1 MKINPGYPPLKSN
14 PIVSDSPNRVAPQ
27 RNFSDVLQNNNAQ
40 ATHDD
45 IQRQFKEIQMQGD
58 RLAKSMTLREL
69 TSYQMLVKRFLEDTV
84 RRGVKVKET
93 QSFDRR
99 GRGKKYKLLDEVDSM
114 LLSMAEELLQSEEGR
129 IELLQRMG
137 EIRGMLINFL
147 Y

>member
-14 PIVSDSPNRVAPQ
+14 SVMSETPTKVVQ
-27 RNFSDVLQNNNAQ
+27 QKNFSDVLQNHGSQ
-40 ATHDD
+40 ATHDE
-45 IQRQFKEIQMQGD
+45 IQRQFKAIQLQGD

-69 TSYQMLVKRFLEDTV
+69 KAYQMLVKRFLEDTV
-84 RRGVKVKET
+84 RRGVKLKDT

-99 GRGKKYKLLDEVDSM
+99 GRSRKYKLLDEVNSA
-114 LLSMAEELLQSEEGR
+114 LLGMAEELLSSEEGR

-137 EIRGMLINFL
+137 EIRGMLVNLL

>member
-14 PIVSDSPNRVAPQ
+14 SVLSETPTKTVQ
-27 RNFSDVLQNNNAQ
+27 QKNFSDVLQNHGTQ
-40 ATHDD
+40 ATNDE
-45 IQRQFKEIQMQGD
+45 IQRQFKAIQLQGD

-69 TSYQMLVKRFLEDTV
+69 KAYQMLVKRFLEDTV
-84 RRGVKVKET
+84 RRGVKLKDT

-99 GRGKKYKLLDEVDSM
+99 GRSRKYKLLDEVDST
-114 LLSMAEELLQSEEGR
+114 LLSMAEELLSSEEGR

-137 EIRGMLINFL
+137 EIRGMLVNLL

>member
-14 PIVSDSPNRVAPQ
+14 SVLSETPTKTVQ
-27 RNFSDVLQNNNAQ
+27 QKNFSDVLQNHGTH
-40 ATHDD
+40 ATNDE
-45 IQRQFKEIQMQGD
+45 IQRQFKAIQLQGD

-69 TSYQMLVKRFLEDTV
+69 KAYQMLVKRFLEDTV
-84 RRGVKVKET
+84 RRGVKLKDT

-99 GRGKKYKLLDEVDSM
+99 GRSRKYKLLDEVDST
-114 LLSMAEELLQSEEGR
+114 LLSMAEELLSSEEGR

-137 EIRGMLINFL
+137 EIRGMLVNLL

>member
-14 PIVSDSPNRVAPQ
+14 PIISETPAKAVQPKS
-27 RNFSDVLQNNNAQ
+27 FSDVLRNHGSQ
-40 ATHDD
+40 ATHDEV
-45 IQRQFKEIQMQGD
+45 QRQFKEIQMQGD

-69 TSYQMLVKRFLEDTV
+69 KAYQMLVKRFLEDTV
-84 RRGVKVKET
+84 RRGVKLKET

-99 GRGKKYKLLDEVDSM
+99 GRSKKYKLLDEVDSA
-114 LLSMAEELLQSEEGR
+114 LLSMAEELLTSEEGR

-137 EIRGMLINFL
+137 EIRGMLVNLL